1 MYILD
6 HARSGIG
13 LYFLMPLAQG
23 CHKTIGKQHH
33 RVCQWNDSCCCQSQ
47 LPVEEQER
55 HQSNDGH
62 RQPAK
67 ELTDKVSGKHFH
79 IVVVADNVCP
89 DVAGITTVEET
100 HRQAAQVIDH
110 SQTAVTTYFVTV
122 VIGYEVGFLG
132 N

>member
-1 MYILD
+1 MT
-6 HARSGIG
+6 A
-13 LYFLMPLAQG
+13 AAA
-23 CHKTIGKQHH
+23 KAK
-33 RVCQWNDSCCCQSQ
+33 

-55 HQSNDGH
+55 YQSNDGH

-89 DVAGITTVEET
+89 DVAGITTVEKT

-110 SQTAVTTYFVTV
+110 SQTAVTTYFVAVAIARGRLSCQLTK
-122 VIGYEVGFLG
+122 GR
-132 N
+132 